1 MRLTRCL
8 YMPHTLPKPP
18 KARKYV
24 RLWNNRWHEGRMRE
38 VENLGYVEACK
49 EKGIQ
54 VIDAKVSYCTQM
66 HNRPVPNS
74 SQLPCFLNCH
84 QI

>member
-49 EKGIQ
+49 EKGIH
-54 VIDAKVSYCTQM
+54 VIDAKVSYCANNVT
-66 HNRPVPNS
+66 RCRVYS
-74 SQLPCFLNCH
+74 D
-84 QI
+84 

>member
-1 MRLTRCL
+1 
-8 YMPHTLPKPP
+8 MPHTLPKPP

-49 EKGIQ
+49 EKGIH
-54 VIDAKVSYCTQM
+54 VIDAKVSSCADNVTRCRVYLARGRI
-66 HNRPVPNS
+66 H
-74 SQLPCFLNCH
+74 FLNIIKFKPSFRTH
-84 QI
+84 